1 MKIYCC
7 NCESDVKARLTGGF
21 EIYPHRH
28 DLSNLPFWKCD
39 DCNQFVGCHH
49 KTDKPTQPLG
59 VIPSPQIKKMRKQIH
74 SLLDPIWKTKRM
86 RRGDVYK
93 SLSRIHNRVY
103 HTAEIRSVQEAEDII
118 QAVKDIRISVGLIT
132 F

>member
-7 NCESDVKARLTGGF
+7 NCESDVEARLTGGF

-39 DCNQFVGCHH
+39 GCNQFVGCHH

-59 VIPSPQIKKMRKQIH
+59 VIPSPRIKKMRQQIH

-93 SLSRIHNRVY
+93 NLSRIHNRVY